1 MDRVTFLVEDHALPI
16 GVFALMLPAG
26 CLHDPPGL
34 EGLAYLTGQLLLCGA
49 GPMSQA
55 EFADELDTIGSSL
68 NAGTGRDALSLSG
81 DALLRHVGDF
91 QRLVASALVE
101 PSLSASELARLKRRT
116 LAELAQ
122 VRDNDSALGQRC
134 FMEAAF
140 SGHPYGRRLKG
151 TEESIGRI
159 TRDDVVAFHDRH
171 VRAPG
176 LAVGSAG
183 AIDVAGLEAF
193 AAATVGRRPPGAPE
207 LPLVAPA
214 PELSG
219 YRVRL
224 VDKPDRRQTQ
234 VLMGHSTLD
243 ANHEDYLALLVG
255 QTIFG
260 GTFTARLSR
269 ELRERRGW
277 TYGAYSFLSADRRLG
292 SFLIRFHPT
301 AEHTAAALEVCDEMF
316 RSLVGDGVTDEE
328 VDFARRYLTQ
338 SHVFSIETPDG
349 ELHERLGAYL
359 QGRPPDWLERFV
371 ERVDA
376 LEPDQINAALRR
388 HLRPDDVTVAVVCAA
403 EELRPELERW
413 GRLASLEVVDY
424 RKL

>member
-159 TRDDVVAFHDRH
+159 TRDDVVIEDGRSLDSLKRFKDDVRE
-171 VRAPG
+171 VRAGMECG
-176 LAVGSAG
+176 LKIAG
-183 AIDVAGLEAF
+183 YDDIKEGDILEFYQQVEVA
-193 AAATVGRRPPGAPE
+193 R
-207 LPLVAPA
+207 
-214 PELSG
+214 
-219 YRVRL
+219 
-224 VDKPDRRQTQ
+224 
-234 VLMGHSTLD
+234 TL
-243 ANHEDYLALLVG
+243 
-255 QTIFG
+255 
-260 GTFTARLSR
+260 
-269 ELRERRGW
+269 
-277 TYGAYSFLSADRRLG
+277 
-292 SFLIRFHPT
+292 
-301 AEHTAAALEVCDEMF
+301 
-316 RSLVGDGVTDEE
+316 
-328 VDFARRYLTQ
+328 
-338 SHVFSIETPDG
+338 
-349 ELHERLGAYL
+349 
-359 QGRPPDWLERFV
+359 
-371 ERVDA
+371 
-376 LEPDQINAALRR
+376 
-388 HLRPDDVTVAVVCAA
+388 
-403 EELRPELERW
+403 
-413 GRLASLEVVDY
+413 
-424 RKL
+424 